1 MLKSYMGGP
10 VALVRCVWTTEKGK
24 HQDILLQKSLETM
37 ECARTKID
45 LHPLIR
51 GVI

>member
-1 MLKSYMGGP
+1 MLESHMGGS
-10 VALVRCVWTTEKGK
+10 VALVRCVWTTGKEK
-24 HQDILLQKSLETM
+24 HRDILLQKSLEVV

-45 LHPLIR
+45 LHHLFR